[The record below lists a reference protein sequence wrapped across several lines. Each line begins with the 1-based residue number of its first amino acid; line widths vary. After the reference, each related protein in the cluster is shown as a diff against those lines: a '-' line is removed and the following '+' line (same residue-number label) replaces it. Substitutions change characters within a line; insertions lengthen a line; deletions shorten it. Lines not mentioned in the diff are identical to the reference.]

1 MSCFQ
6 CSRQGK
12 RQYQYTAEG
21 LYAASAA
28 CLRRKG
34 LLSEKPSAAGISG
47 GSFYFTRSL
56 KWFFFEN
63 NIHRLAEE
71 PAF

>member
-6 CSRQGK
+6 CGRQGK
-12 RQYQYTAEG
+12 RRHQYTAEG

-34 LLSEKPSAAGISG
+34 LLSEKPPLLGIRRRE
-47 GSFYFTRSL
+47 FLLHAVT
-56 KWFFFEN
+56 KWFFLKT
-63 NIHRLAEE
+63 ISID
-71 PAF
+71 

>member
-21 LYAASAA
+21 LYAASAV

-47 GSFYFTRSL
+47 GSFYFTQSL
-56 KWFFFEN
+56 K
-63 NIHRLAEE
+63 
-71 PAF
+71 